1 MCSKNPASGR
11 WPRPEPV
18 RLAVVQGGDVP
29 ADVPVR
35 AARCLCTLRT
45 CAALM
50 RADLE
55 AAEIAETRGADG
67 GGHTFVATGR
77 AELAGAI
84 SRPAEERRRAAS

>member
-18 RLAVVQGGDVP
+18 RLAVVRVGDVP
-29 ADVPVR
+29 AEIPVR
-35 AARCLCTLRT
+35 AARCLHTPQS
-45 CAALM
+45 CAAVV
-50 RADLE
+50 RADLD
-55 AAEIAETRGADG
+55 AAEIDETRGADG

-84 SRPAEERRRAAS
+84 SRPAE